1 MQLLRISL
9 LIVLLLTVFSS
20 ISAPKKWSPP
30 KKGATEEGAFNP
42 ETTILSR
49 FSFVR
54 PDQWQWMST
63 EPNGDDIVTA
73 IMFSAPEPGT
83 ENRALIFLNHYTRT
97 AAAGER
103 TSTEQRFKKWFR
115 EFKEP
120 VPPQTVSVGTN
131 KVTFVEYAGTY
142 YGPSKNGKTP
152 AARANYTLIGAVI
165 EDPDGNI
172 VGRLWGPTRLVEK
185 NKADFKNM
193 IVMALKQE

>member
-20 ISAPKKWSPP
+20 ISAPKKWTGP
-30 KKGATEEGAFNP
+30 KKGPTEEGAFNP

-73 IMFSAPEPGT
+73 IMFSAPEAGT

-97 AAAGER
+97 AASGQRAA
-103 TSTEQRFKKWFR
+103 TEQRFKKW
-115 EFKEP
+115 
-120 VPPQTVSVGTN
+120 
-131 KVTFVEYAGTY
+131 
-142 YGPSKNGKTP
+142 
-152 AARANYTLIGAVI
+152 
-165 EDPDGNI
+165 
-172 VGRLWGPTRLVEK
+172 
-185 NKADFKNM
+185 
-193 IVMALKQE
+193 